1 LSWFSLVSQWSPQ
14 FYEKTFV
21 ECSGG
26 ISQYQPNNS
35 VSALNATSSFHTLM
49 PAKLQLTYTITNMPM
64 IAVLQLL
71 SMVFLNGHN
80 ATKIHICN
88 TKFF

>member
-1 LSWFSLVSQWSPQ
+1 
-14 FYEKTFV
+14 
-21 ECSGG
+21 
-26 ISQYQPNNS
+26 
-35 VSALNATSSFHTLM
+35 M

-88 TKFF
+88 TNF